1 MYELGADRYVKTDPT
16 LTNPRCV
23 FNLMKK
29 HYARYTP
36 EMVSSITG
44 TPKEQFLK
52 VCEMIAETAA
62 PDRTMT
68 IMYALGWTQHSVGS
82 EMIRT
87 AAMVQLLL
95 GNIGMAGGGREPVAG
110 RFHIHAPPELRVL

>member
-1 MYELGADRYVKTDPT
+1 MYELGEDGYVKTDPT

-44 TPKEQFLK
+44 TPKEQFLR
-52 VCEMIAETAA
+52 VCEMIAEPAA

-68 IMYALGWTQHSVGS
+68 IMYALRWTQHSVGS
-82 EMIRT
+82 ELLRPP
-87 AAMVQLLL
+87 AMAQLRL
-95 GNIGMAGGGREPVAG
+95 GNIGLVGAGV
-110 RFHIHAPPELRVL
+110 